1 MNKKYTLS
9 ELLSQCSSD
18 SAEITEEQQAWLDM
32 RPVGREVISISEE
45 SFDHMMQLL
54 ETPQKPTAKLL
65 AATRSYK
72 LSRSHKPSK
81 ATIKAIQEARNG
93 KLPRFNSV
101 DELMCDLDQP
111 QIAYT
116 RFRRELRKI
125 MRQIDET
132 GPIAITKSG
141 KIVSYCVSSSL
152 FKSFQLL
159 ASRHD

>member
-9 ELLSQCSSD
+9 ELLSQCSSK

-32 RPVGREVISISEE
+32 KPVGREVIRISEE
-45 SFDHMMQLL
+45 NFDHMVQLL
-54 ETPQKPTAKLL
+54 ETPPKPTVKLL
-65 AATRSYK
+65 AAAQGFR
-72 LSRSHKPSK
+72 
-81 ATIKAIQEARNG
+81 
-93 KLPRFNSV
+93 SV
-101 DELMCDLDQP
+101 DELMYDLNQP

-125 MRQIDET
+125 MRKIDET
-132 GPIAITKSG
+132 GPVAITRAG

>member
-9 ELLSQCSSD
+9 ELLSQCST

-32 RPVGREVISISEE
+32 KPVGREVINICED

-54 ETPQKPTAKLL
+54 ETPPKPTAELL
-65 AATRSYK
+65 AATQTYK
-72 LSRSHKPSK
+72 LLRSPKPSK
-81 ATIKAIQEARNG
+81 TTIKAIQEARNG
-93 KLPRFNSV
+93 KLPPCNSV
-101 DELMCDLDQP
+101 DKLIYDLNQP

-132 GPIAITKSG
+132 GPVAITRAG

>member
-9 ELLSQCSSD
+9 ELLSQCST
-18 SAEITEEQQAWLDM
+18 SAEITEEQQAWLNM
-32 RPVGREVISISEE
+32 RPVGREVINISEE

-54 ETPQKPTAKLL
+54 ETPPTPTAKLL
-65 AATRSYK
+65 AATRAYK
-72 LSRSHKPSK
+72 LLHSYKPSK
-81 ATIKAIQEARNG
+81 TTIKAVQEARNG

-132 GPIAITKSG
+132 GPVAITRAG
-141 KIVSYCVSSSL
+141 KIVSYCVSPSL
-152 FKSFQLL
+152 FKSSQLL
-159 ASRHD
+159 ASHYD